1 MSLTLPYILFH
12 LILHQV
18 RQGLVSS
25 YLFILYD
32 TQKESNL
39 IFFLKKDVKM
49 RRSSINYQCKIIN
62 CVLESWLKYM
72 ALEKHFQVIQTR
84 HLPVGEHRKEENIN
98 RWFVSMTYKDVSFT
112 QTLYLN
118 DDSVR
123 LFIPCIFPTWFA
135 YYPPPNTHCLF

>member
-1 MSLTLPYILFH
+1 
-12 LILHQV
+12 
-18 RQGLVSS
+18 
-25 YLFILYD
+25 
-32 TQKESNL
+32 
-39 IFFLKKDVKM
+39 
-49 RRSSINYQCKIIN
+49 
-62 CVLESWLKYM
+62 M

-135 YYPPPNTHCLF
+135 YYPPPQYTLSFLGQGNQELLPDFISHYVTMVMDLES